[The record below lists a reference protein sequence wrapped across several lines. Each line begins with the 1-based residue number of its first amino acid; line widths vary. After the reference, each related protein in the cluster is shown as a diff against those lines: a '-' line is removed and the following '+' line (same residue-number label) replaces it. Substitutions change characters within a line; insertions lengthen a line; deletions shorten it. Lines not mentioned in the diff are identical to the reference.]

1 MSTGDLSH
9 LELLAEVDTLARRL
23 SNWSRSAPE
32 WRPAETCR
40 AIIDR
45 LAGRLDT
52 LRIRLETPLVVATLG
67 GSGTG
72 KSSLINALAG
82 AELVR
87 TGRDRPTTLR
97 PAIICRFGLT
107 PEMLGIAAGEVDL
120 FQQDLP
126 SLANLVLV
134 DCPDP
139 DTTDSENIEGAK
151 PQAAVATGF
160 NTANTTLA
168 RLRRILPFC
177 DVLIVV
183 TTQQKYRSAR
193 VADELAAAA
202 PGARLVFVQTHGDRD
217 ADIRDDWRRCLVGQ
231 IANLPHEHIFFVD
244 TLAALAA
251 VQQGRAPQGEFA
263 ALVDL
268 LMRQFAGSAAARIRR
283 ANFLDLTAQA
293 LESCR
298 RRLDEA
304 MPALRNVEAAIEQQR
319 AELSSA
325 FAAEIHGELLAARR
339 PWENRLLAQVASRWG
354 LSPFSLVL
362 RLYQGLGGLASG
374 ALLYR
379 ARTPAQLALWG
390 AVEGARTWQRHR
402 SNRALQDR
410 PSRAAAAG
418 FDPTQLRRAALVL
431 EGYAAEAGLAKSAAS
446 PATLEAEA
454 ETAGVNFAAR
464 LSQDLDALIAR
475 QAARHTGWFT
485 HAFYES
491 LLLAMVGFLLFRLGK
506 NFFYDSW
513 WSGNHTATWGLE
525 MYVASAFWLVLW
537 CFVLLWLFTRRL
549 RSGLTQAI
557 ARLGE
562 NWSGATAASGIFSRL
577 EDDCRRAAEFRRE
590 LELLEGEVEG
600 PARETLTVRQTD
612 SYFAWNVL
620 PFILAMFQSVE
631 SVILRSSYQ
640 DLPLSHR
647 ASGRIAYVCPTFPN
661 SSTHRREPRRA

>member
-1 MSTGDLSH
+1 MSTGDLTH
-9 LELLAEVDTLARRL
+9 LELLAEIDALARRL
-23 SNWSRSAPE
+23 ENWSQSAPA

-45 LAGRLDT
+45 LAGRLNS
-52 LRIRLETPLVVATLG
+52 LRIRLDSPLVVATLG

-72 KSSLINALAG
+72 KSSLLNALAG

-97 PAIICRFGLT
+97 PAIICRPDLT
-107 PEMLGIAAGEVDL
+107 PEMLGIAPGEVDL
-120 FQQDLP
+120 VQQDLP
-126 SLANLVLV
+126 ALANLVLV

-139 DTTDSENIEGAK
+139 DTTDSEITTRRVSEGS
-151 PQAAVATGF
+151 QI
-160 NTANTTLA
+160 ANTTLA

-202 PGARLVFVQTHGDRD
+202 PGAKLVFVQTHSDRD
-217 ADIRDDWRRCLVGQ
+217 ADIRDDWRRCIAGQ
-231 IANLPHEHIFFVD
+231 IGSLSHDHIFFVD
-244 TLAALAA
+244 SLAALTDA
-251 VQQGRAPQGEFA
+251 QQGRAPQGEFA
-263 ALVDL
+263 GLIDL

-283 ANFLDLTAQA
+283 ANFLDLAAQA

-304 MPALRNVEAAIEQQR
+304 LPAVRNVEAAIEHER

-325 FAAEIHGELLAARR
+325 MAAEIRGELLAARR

-362 RLYQGLGGLASG
+362 RIYQGLGGLASG

-390 AVEGARTWQRHR
+390 AVEGARTWQKHR
-402 SNRALQDR
+402 SSRALQDR

-418 FDPTQLRRAALVL
+418 FDPTQLRRAAVVL
-431 EGYAAEAGLAKSAAS
+431 EGYAAEAGLPRSAAS
-446 PATLEAEA
+446 PAALEAEA
-454 ETAGVNFAAR
+454 ETAGVNLASR
-464 LSQDLDALIAR
+464 LSQDLDALIAK

-485 HAFYES
+485 HAFYET

-513 WSGNHTATWGLE
+513 WSGNHTTTWGLE
-525 MYVASAFWLVLW
+525 MYFASAFWLVLW
-537 CFVLLWLFTRRL
+537 CFMLLWLFTRRL

-557 ARLGE
+557 ARLAE
-562 NWSGATAASGIFSRL
+562 NWSGANAASGIFSHL
-577 EDDCRRAAEFRRE
+577 EDDCRRAVDFRRE
-590 LELLEGEVEG
+590 LELLEGEVE
-600 PARETLTVRQTD
+600 
-612 SYFAWNVL
+612 S
-620 PFILAMFQSVE
+620 
-631 SVILRSSYQ
+631 LRGK
-640 DLPLSHR
+640 L
-647 ASGRIAYVCPTFPN
+647 
-661 SSTHRREPRRA
+661 

>member
-1 MSTGDLSH
+1 MSTGDLTH
-9 LELLAEVDTLARRL
+9 LELLAEIDALARRL
-23 SNWSRSAPE
+23 GDWSRSAPA
-32 WRPAETCR
+32 WRPAETCQ
-40 AIIDR
+40 AINDR
-45 LAGRLDT
+45 LAGRLDS
-52 LRIRLETPLVVATLG
+52 LRIRVEAPLVVASLG

-97 PAIICRFGLT
+97 PAIICRPGLT
-107 PEMLGIAAGEVDL
+107 PERLGIAPAEVDL
-120 FQQDLP
+120 VQQDLP

-139 DTTDSENIEGAK
+139 DTTDGENIEARRASEVDIKARSASERDRIASTEARPLASASGL
-151 PQAAVATGF
+151 
-160 NTANTTLA
+160 NTNTTLA

-193 VADELAAAA
+193 VAEELAAAA
-202 PGARLVFVQTHGDRD
+202 PGAKLVFVQTHGDRD
-217 ADIRDDWRRCLVGQ
+217 TDIRDDWRRCLVGQ
-231 IANLPHEHIFFVD
+231 VSNLPGNRQIGNLPHEHIFFVD
-244 TLAALAA
+244 SIAALADA
-251 VQQGRAPQGEFA
+251 QQGRAPQGEFA
-263 ALVDL
+263 GLVDL

-283 ANFLDLTAQA
+283 DNFLDLAAQA

-298 RRLDEA
+298 RRLDDA
-304 MPALRNVEAAIEQQR
+304 MPAVRNVEAAIEHER
-319 AELSSA
+319 AELSSTL
-325 FAAEIHGELLAARR
+325 AAEIRTELLAARR
-339 PWENRLLAQVASRWG
+339 PWENRLLTEVASRWG
-354 LSPFSLVL
+354 FSPFSLVL
-362 RLYQGLGGLASG
+362 RLYQGLGGLLSG

-390 AVEGARTWQRHR
+390 AVEGARTWQKHR
-402 SNRALQDR
+402 SNRTLQDR

-418 FDPTQLRRAALVL
+418 FDNTQLRRAALVL
-431 EGYAAEAGLAKSAAS
+431 EGYAAEAGLPKSAAS

-454 ETAGVNFAAR
+454 EKAGVNLSAR
-464 LSQDLDALIAR
+464 LSQDLDALIAK

-485 HAFYES
+485 HAFYET
-491 LLLAMVGFLLFRLGK
+491 LLLAMVGFLLFLLGK

-513 WSGNHTATWGLE
+513 WSGNQTARWGLD
-525 MYVASAFWLVLW
+525 MYLVSAFWLVLW

-562 NWSGATAASGIFSRL
+562 NWSGTTAASGIFSHL
-577 EDDCRRAAEFRRE
+577 EEGCRRAGEFRRE

-600 PARETLTVRQTD
+600 
-612 SYFAWNVL
+612 
-620 PFILAMFQSVE
+620 
-631 SVILRSSYQ
+631 LRGK
-640 DLPLSHR
+640 L
-647 ASGRIAYVCPTFPN
+647 
-661 SSTHRREPRRA
+661 

>member
-1 MSTGDLSH
+1 MSTGDLTH
-9 LELLAEVDTLARRL
+9 LELLAEIDALARRL
-23 SNWSRSAPE
+23 ANWSRSAPA
-32 WRPAETCR
+32 WRPAETCQ

-52 LRIRLETPLVVATLG
+52 LRIRLESPLVVATLG

-97 PAIICRFGLT
+97 PAVICRPGLT
-107 PEMLGIAAGEVDL
+107 LEMLGIAPAEVDL
-120 FQQDLP
+120 VQQDLP

-139 DTTDSENIEGAK
+139 DTTDSGKGDWDLLCEAPEGPFRQK
-151 PQAAVATGF
+151 VPVPFSATQD
-160 NTANTTLA
+160 TLAINTTLA

-202 PGARLVFVQTHGDRD
+202 PGAKLVFVQTHGDRD
-217 ADIRDDWRRCLVGQ
+217 ADIRDDWRRCLAGHV
-231 IANLPHEHIFFVD
+231 ANLPHEHIFFVD
-244 TLAALAA
+244 SLAALADT
-251 VQQGRAPQGEFA
+251 QQGRAPQGEFA
-263 ALVDL
+263 GLVDL

-283 ANFLDLTAQA
+283 ANFLDLAAQA
-293 LESCR
+293 LESCQ

-304 MPALRNVEAAIEQQR
+304 LPAVRNVEAAIEQQR
-319 AELSSA
+319 ADLSSA
-325 FAAEIHGELLAARR
+325 LATEIRGELLAARR
-339 PWENRLLAQVASRWG
+339 PWENRLLAQVTSRWG
-354 LSPFSLVL
+354 FSPFSLVL
-362 RLYQGLGGLASG
+362 RIYQGLGGLVSG

-390 AVEGARTWQRHR
+390 AVEGARTWQKHR
-402 SNRALQDR
+402 SSRALQER

-418 FDPTQLRRAALVL
+418 FDPTRLRRAAVVL
-431 EGYAAEAGLAKSAAS
+431 EGYATEAGLPKSSATPAA
-446 PATLEAEA
+446 LEAEA
-454 ETAGVNFAAR
+454 ETAGVNLAAR
-464 LSQDLDALIAR
+464 LSQDLDALIAK

-485 HAFYES
+485 HAFYET

-513 WSGNHTATWGLE
+513 WSGNHSATWGLD
-525 MYVASAFWLVLW
+525 MYLASAFWLVLW

-557 ARLGE
+557 ARLAE
-562 NWSGATAASGIFSRL
+562 TLSGANAASGIFSHL
-577 EDDCRRAAEFRRE
+577 EDDCRRATEFRRE

-600 PARETLTVRQTD
+600 
-612 SYFAWNVL
+612 
-620 PFILAMFQSVE
+620 
-631 SVILRSSYQ
+631 LRGK
-640 DLPLSHR
+640 L
-647 ASGRIAYVCPTFPN
+647 
-661 SSTHRREPRRA
+661 